1 MRYPPAVT
9 ILCLCLAGATCA
21 GADAPDGRSVVVLVN
36 TASPAST
43 AVGEH
48 YARRRGVPGSH
59 ICRVSCPTGEVISRR
74 QFNRDVRSPLRT
86 FLLEAG
92 LARADESG
100 RLHGLKVRYL
110 VATYGIPVKIREVY
124 TEQRLEARLHLSGP
138 GRDEPARQ
146 QERNAAAVDSEL
158 CLVAEPDPVIAGW
171 RPNPLFGNPRAEA
184 PLLLA
189 TRLDGP
195 TPAIAKGLVDAAV
208 RAEEEGLYG
217 VAYVDA
223 GGPTGPMY
231 EPGDRWMLAAA
242 SELRR
247 AGFLTRLDT
256 GRATLPPDMPMPR
269 AVFYFGWYA
278 PDVEG
283 PMAADNFRFA
293 PGAVAY
299 HLHSGSAR
307 RLRRR
312 NLGWAGPLLAH
323 GAAATMGSV
332 YEPYLAGTPDVG
344 EFVRHFLAGQ
354 TFADSAYAAARQLS
368 WMTTFVGD
376 PLYAP
381 FGDRAGRAARWPA
394 RWRELGEAVRAADA
408 GKGDRARQICER
420 RPADPLFIRVDRR
433 IAFGRRRWHEA
444 ARLSR
449 RLAAALDDEYASVQ
463 AYRSLADR
471 LRGAARDRRSRC
483 DLFGWGAARVIEANA
498 YLDCVDRH
506 PACEHALP
514 AYRNALRLCGMLGA
528 PAVKLSLWR
537 RLAATFPGRPLGR
550 FAGAE
555 LWARGRAKSCPV
567 PTVGVPAVAEP
578 PAIDGRGE
586 DAAWKAAGRIAGLSH
601 RVGPARAQR
610 RIRLRCCHQRSSLFV
625 LADVGFDRA
634 GRSAEALE
642 LVLSPWRD
650 AQRSARIP
658 VRNGRTRPLRVRFA
672 GGTVAGFV
680 RTRHNAHGRE
690 IGWTA
695 ELRVP
700 LSALGWSGPLK
711 GQIWAANVVH
721 RRTVL
726 RFPFRAETVVRSWA
740 RPRDDPL
747 DPACAGLLIFK

>member
-1 MRYPPAVT
+1 MRSAPAAT
-9 ILCLCLAGATCA
+9 ILSLCLAGATCA
-21 GADAPDGRSVVVLVN
+21 GADPPDGRSVVVLVN
-36 TASPAST
+36 TASPASV

-48 YARRRGVPGSH
+48 YARRRGVPRSH

-74 QFNRDVRSPLRT
+74 QFNRHLRSPLRT
-86 FLLEAG
+86 FLRKAG

-100 RLHGLKVRYL
+100 RLRGLKVRYL

-124 TEQRLEARLHLSGP
+124 TEERLEAKLRLYGSRGDD
-138 GRDEPARQ
+138 GAGQ
-146 QERNAAAVDSEL
+146 KERNAAAVDSEL

-171 RPNPLFGNPRAEA
+171 RRNPLFASPGAQA

-195 TPAIAKGLVDAAV
+195 TPEIAKGLVDAAI
-208 RAEEEGLYG
+208 RAENEGLYG

-231 EPGDRWMLAAA
+231 EPGDRWMRAAA
-242 SELRR
+242 RALRR
-247 AGFLTRLDT
+247 SGFLTRLNT
-256 GRATLPPDMPMPR
+256 GRGTFRPDMPMPR
-269 AVFYFGWYA
+269 AAVYLGWYA

-283 PMAADNFRFA
+283 PMAADHFRFA

-312 NLGWAGPLLAH
+312 DLGWAGPLLAH

-332 YEPYLAGTPDVG
+332 YEPYLAGTPDLG
-344 EFVRHFLAGQ
+344 EFARHFLAGQ
-354 TFADSAYAAARQLS
+354 TFADSAYAASRQLS

-381 FGDRAGRAARWPA
+381 FGDSSGATARWPA
-394 RWRELGEAVRAADA
+394 RWRELGEAVRAAEA
-408 GKGDRARQICER
+408 GEGDRARRICER
-420 RPADPLFIRVDRR
+420 RPTDPLFIRAARQN
-433 IAFGRRRWHEA
+433 AFGRRRWHRA

-449 RLAAALDDEYASVQ
+449 RLAAALDDQYASVQ
-463 AYRSLADR
+463 AYRSLAAR
-471 LRGAARDRRSRC
+471 LRAAAGDRWDRC
-483 DLFGWGAARVIEANA
+483 DLVGWGAARVMEADA
-498 YLDCVDRH
+498 CVECVDRY

-514 AYRNALRLCGMLGA
+514 VYRDALRVCGMLGA
-528 PAVKLSLWR
+528 PATRRSLWR

-555 LWARGRAKSCPV
+555 LWAGGRAESCPV
-567 PTVGVPAVAEP
+567 PTVVVPAVTAP
-578 PAIDGRGE
+578 PVIDGRGE
-586 DAAWKAAGRIAGLSH
+586 DAAWKQAGRIAALSH
-601 RVGPARAQR
+601 RVGRARAER
-610 RIRLRCCHQRSSLFV
+610 RIRLRWCHHGAALFV
-625 LADVGFDRA
+625 LAEVGFDRPA
-634 GRSAEALE
+634 PSAEALE
-642 LVLSPWRD
+642 LALSPWRD
-650 AQRSARIP
+650 AQRSAHIP
-658 VRNGRTRPLRVRFA
+658 VRKGRTRPLRVRFA
-672 GGTVAGFV
+672 QGMVAGFV

-690 IGWTA
+690 TGWTA

-711 GQIWAANVVH
+711 GQVWAANVVH

-740 RPRDDPL
+740 RPRADPL
-747 DPACAGLLIFK
+747 DPACAGLLLFK